1 MSLLREIQCNVLDS
15 SSVENKETISTGQ
28 IETSNGGVTLSN
40 PGPAAAPAYSP
51 VLVANLDVNNKG
63 ELVVSGDNIVNLN
76 AYSIAG
82 ITQATIPNTP
92 ALVVN
97 VVSGGITGKY
107 YLPLWSID

>member
-15 SSVENKETISTGQ
+15 SSVQNHETISTGQ
-28 IETSNGGVTLSN
+28 IETSNGGLTLSN

-51 VLVANLDVNNKG
+51 VLVANLDVNNNG

-76 AYSIAG
+76 SYYMPG
-82 ITQATIPNTP
+82 ITQSTNTVP

-97 VVSGGITGKY
+97 VVSEGITGKY
-107 YLPLWSID
+107 YLPLWVID